1 MTAEFHSPLKFVDMK
16 KSIIN
21 LLVICA
27 VSVAALSFDT
37 PPVTEKVLKQFSAS
51 FPTVTDAKWFE
62 GDNYFDV
69 YFEKEEIKYNI
80 RYDRN
85 GKILST
91 RNYYTA
97 SKLSPFLKAKVAEKF
112 PGKSI
117 YGVTEITNSEEM
129 YFVLVLEDKTSWT
142 NLKADAT
149 GTLTV
154 LEKLKKAE

>member
-1 MTAEFHSPLKFVDMK
+1 MK
-16 KSIIN
+16 KSIAN

-27 VSVAALSFDT
+27 VSLAAMSFDN

-51 FPTVTDAKWFE
+51 FPTVVDAKWFE
-62 GDNYFDV
+62 GDNYYDV
-69 YFEKEEIKYNI
+69 YFEKEQIKYNI

-97 SKLSPFLKAKVAEKF
+97 EKLSPFLKGKVAEKF
-112 PGKSI
+112 PDKTI
-117 YGVTEITNSEEM
+117 FGVTEITNSEEM

-142 NLKADAT
+142 NVKADAT

-154 LEKLKKAE
+154 IEKLKKAE